1 MTNLVV
7 TSVVPSLTVTFGRPN
22 LTVSGSRIVASV
34 QAENSVVLSMET
46 GPLQLTASPENMV
59 TLNAVSQ
66 PIILTVAGGGVPSSG
81 PDVNDTLVGL
91 RWGSPS
97 GELSNTIEITGDILA
112 YDGTVL
118 LSSLPSVEIVV
129 SDGAA
134 DAEPSHTAYLTAAS
148 SPNGVV
154 LAGSGTATLI
164 IQAQGGSLSVAVH
177 EPGVGHRFLWVA
189 GARHERLW
197 IRAVDGVQELVFS

>member
-1 MTNLVV
+1 MTELVV
-7 TSVVPSLTVTFGRPN
+7 TSVVPSLVVTCSRPN
-22 LTVSGSRIVASV
+22 LTVSGNRIVTKV
-34 QAENSVVLSMET
+34 LAENSVVLNIET

-59 TLNAVSQ
+59 TLNAISQ
-66 PIILTVAGGGVPSSG
+66 PIILTVAGGGVPSG
-81 PDVNDTLVGL
+81 GADVNDTLVGL
-91 RWGSPS
+91 RWGTPS
-97 GELSNTIEITGDILA
+97 GETANAIEITGTILA

-148 SPNGVV
+148 SSNGVV

-164 IQAQGGSLSVAVH
+164 IQAQGGSLSIAVH
-177 EPGVGHRFLWVA
+177 EPGSGHRFLWVA

-197 IRAVDGVQELVFS
+197 IRAVDGVQELVFV